1 MEEFDIIGPNDHPA
15 LLAIS
20 TPEVVAMVK
29 TALTELGYKVHAVE
43 NFEQFD
49 LRYHQVSYQIVM
61 IEETFAGSDM
71 LENATLQM
79 VQSLPM
85 SQRRHATFFLLGPS
99 METLNTM
106 QAFTHSVHCVINY
119 SELPMLS
126 DLVTKTVGENEMF
139 LTTFRE
145 VQRHVYQKSA

>member
-1 MEEFDIIGPNDHPA
+1 MEEFDIIGPGDQPA

-43 NFEQFD
+43 NFEQFE
-49 LRYHQVSYQIVM
+49 LRYHQISYQIVF

-71 LENATLQM
+71 LENKTLHMIQN
-79 VQSLPM
+79 LPM
-85 SQRRHATFFLLGPS
+85 SQRRHAAIFLVGPS

-126 DLVTKTVGENEMF
+126 DLVKKTVGENEMF
-139 LTTFRE
+139 LTTYRD